1 MKKIEYEEKI
11 NHLFDEWKKA
21 RPEYELGEN
30 CFTHDG
36 IANFD
41 NYNKSKPK
49 ILFLL
54 KENWDRD
61 YDLRSGIDVGRGK
74 DFNLNI
80 ARWRQIIRDLYIDRN

>member
-61 YDLRSGIDVGRGK
+61 H
-74 DFNLNI
+74 
-80 ARWRQIIRDLYIDRN
+80 DLYQCCFGSDFTRGHDLSQRLCQRQDEGKLH

>member
-1 MKKIEYEEKI
+1 MIIKFKKLILKI
-11 NHLFDEWKKA
+11 
-21 RPEYELGEN
+21 
-30 CFTHDG
+30 
-36 IANFD
+36 
-41 NYNKSKPK
+41 
-49 ILFLL
+49 FLL